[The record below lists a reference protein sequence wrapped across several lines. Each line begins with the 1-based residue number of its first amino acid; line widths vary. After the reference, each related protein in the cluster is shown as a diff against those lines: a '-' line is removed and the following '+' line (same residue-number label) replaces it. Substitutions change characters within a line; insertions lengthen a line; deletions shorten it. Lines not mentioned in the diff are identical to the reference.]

1 MDAIE
6 TRTAVEELFSQIGK
20 VTWSDDTKP
29 ARTERTLSAILDLGD
44 MKRQMCSE
52 FVSNA
57 SPKVINEF
65 AGRFI
70 NTNERDVLN
79 ILVAPYFSERG
90 LKLCKDKGI
99 ACLDLCGNAY
109 IRTAGLLIDRQGREN
124 RFKVMRKQVNL
135 FSTKSAWVVRSLL
148 TAPGKGWTMK
158 ELANASKVSLAQA
171 FKVTESLQEEGFLN
185 KARGNIRLIDAS
197 GLLDAW
203 ASAYRYE
210 GNDFVGFYSPFKDR
224 SEMFE
229 GLRNCSECRYALTM
243 GSGASLV
250 APAVRSTD
258 AYMYTLDIDRIKEI
272 LGLVPMEFGGN
283 VYVSV
288 PKDGSV
294 LRGTRTIDG
303 LRVVSDLQL
312 YLDLFKYPQRG
323 REQSDEIRSRVLR
336 F

>member
-1 MDAIE
+1 MNATE
-6 TRTAVEELFSQIGK
+6 AKTALEELLSRFGT
-20 VTWSDDTKP
+20 VVWDDHTMDEKNRKSLSASFVIEGTK
-29 ARTERTLSAILDLGD
+29 RTLRL
-44 MKRQMCSE
+44 E
-52 FVSNA
+52 YVSNG
-57 SPKVINEF
+57 SPKTINEL
-65 AGRFI
+65 AGRFGNAI
-70 NTNERDVLN
+70 DNRSLN
-79 ILVAPYFSERG
+79 VLVAPYISERG
-90 LKLCKDKGI
+90 FSLCKEKGI
-99 ACLDLCGNAY
+99 ACVDLSGNAY
-109 IRTAGLLIDRQGREN
+109 LRTNGLLIDINGRKN
-124 RFKVMRKQVNL
+124 RFKAERKQVNL

-148 TAPGKGWTMK
+148 TAPEKGWTMK
-158 ELANASKVSLAQA
+158 ELADASEVSLAQV
-171 FKVTESLQEEGFLN
+171 FKVTDSLQEEGFLS
-185 KARGNIRLIDAS
+185 KGRGNIRLIDAS

-203 ASAYRYE
+203 ASAYRHE

-229 GLRNCSECRYALTM
+229 GLRNCTECRYALTM

-288 PKDGSV
+288 PKDASV

-323 REQSDEIRSRVLR
+323 REQADEIRSRVLR